1 MVTRVKICG
10 ITNLN
15 DAKAAVNAGASALGF
30 VFYEPSPRYVNLQT
44 MQQICEQLPAFITP
58 VALFVNANAEFI
70 YQLLDAVPQATLQFH
85 GDETAAFCESFKH
98 PYIKALRMKEDIN
111 LHESF
116 QSYQSA
122 QSILLDAY
130 RKGIP
135 GGTGE
140 AFDWGR
146 IPQALAADIILA
158 GGLDCLNVANAIT
171 TVKPYAVDVSGGVE
185 ESHGIKC
192 HTKLTNFI
200 SEVQQA
206 DRQLANA

>member
-44 MQQICEQLPAFITP
+44 MQQICEHLPAFITP
-58 VALFVNANAEFI
+58 VALFVNAKAEFI

-158 GGLDCLNVANAIT
+158 GGLDCLNVANAISA
-171 TVKPYAVDVSGGVE
+171 VKPYAVDVSGGVE